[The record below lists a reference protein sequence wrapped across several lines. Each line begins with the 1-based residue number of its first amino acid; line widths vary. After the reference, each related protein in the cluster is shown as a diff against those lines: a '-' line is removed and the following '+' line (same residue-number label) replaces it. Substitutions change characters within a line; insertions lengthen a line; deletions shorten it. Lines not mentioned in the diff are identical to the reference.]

1 MEENEMEID
10 KIKLTQ
16 IEPADYNPRTITVE
30 DKKKLRNSLE
40 TFGLVDPI
48 IINLKNNRIIGG
60 HQRYDVLLDMVMESE
75 NLAEKEY
82 ALIKHGDYGFI
93 FEEEAPTL
101 ENEDYEKAL
110 NLALNK
116 ISGEW
121 DYEKLGSLLDELSL
135 TELDVSITGFEDFE
149 INELQFEELD
159 YIFDNDY
166 SDADMENDFDDVQFE
181 DTDLKYKIV
190 FNNSVDQELFYKFVE
205 IIKDK
210 YNKDTISQNI
220 MSFLKEEYP
229 KIENKN
235 IFNAEYVIIFNDDEE
250 KKEFFEYLTNLKL
263 RYDEKNVSA
272 VIKFIKEVNN
282 GLYSI

>member
-1 MEENEMEID
+1 MEIS

-16 IEPADYNPRTITVE
+16 IEPADYNPRTISAD

-60 HQRYDVLLDMVMESE
+60 HQRYDVLLDMVMESD

-93 FEEEAPTL
+93 FEEEAPSL

-116 ISGEW
+116 ISGDW

-159 YIFDNDY
+159 YIFDNDF
-166 SDADMENDFDDVQFE
+166 SADDTENDFDDVQFE
-181 DTDLKYKIV
+181 DTDLKYKIT

-205 IIKDK
+205 IIQDK

-235 IFNAEYVIIFNDDEE
+235 IFNAEYVIIFNDDKE
-250 KKEFFEYLTNLKL
+250 KEEFFEYLNNLKL